1 MYIPIQIK
9 YGMII
14 SIKNKKFKVCVL
26 FVFFVFFRYTG
37 GHSTVLNFGSYN
49 YLGFSQNSGPCA
61 EEVEQTIKNYGV
73 SVCGSRQELGTRLQR
88 PTLLT
93 NSSKK
98 LVTITL

>member
-1 MYIPIQIK
+1 MYIPIQFK

-26 FVFFVFFRYTG
+26 FVVVFFFRYTG

-73 SVCGSRQELGTRLQR
+73 SVCGSRQELGT
-88 PTLLT
+88 TLLT